1 MPLLY
6 RFALLVLLASGLS
19 GAGASAAT
27 APPTQAVEFT
37 STDQDGK
44 ARLVKYPREKVS
56 VFVLA
61 DQKASSEIS
70 GWISP
75 LYARFQERVDITG
88 IAALPGIPSAF
99 HSLFR
104 REFKKRLTYP
114 VMLDWSGDVSRAHGY
129 QKEQVQL
136 LVVSRSGRIALSKTG
151 PATPAALAE
160 VYSAIERLR

>member
-1 MPLLY
+1 MANLRLLLI
-6 RFALLVLLASGLS
+6 LLVLLTTGLP
-19 GAGASAAT
+19 ARAA
-27 APPTQAVEFT
+27 AVPQKAMEFT
-37 STDQDGK
+37 LSDQDGR
-44 ARLVKYPREKVS
+44 ARVVKYPREKVS

-75 LYARFQERVDITG
+75 LFARYQERVEITG

-99 HSLFR
+99 HGLFR
-104 REFKKRLTYP
+104 REFRKRLTYP

-136 LVVSRSGRIALSKTG
+136 LVVSRSGQITLSKTG
-151 PATPAALAE
+151 PATPGALAE